1 MRGLNPGT
9 DPDLAT
15 RVRERL
21 DARMERHVD
30 HPLALALSGGGDS
43 MALLGLTADWA
54 RRNGRRLVAITVDHG
69 LNPDSPR
76 WNALCAETARAVGAD
91 WRLCEWL
98 GDKPTTGL
106 PAAARAAR
114 HALVGDAAREFG
126 AKVVL
131 FAHTADDVAENDWM
145 RAHGSTLG
153 GLREWAPSPAWPEGR
168 GLMLLRPLLR
178 ERREELRHWLTGRE
192 ADWIEDPAN
201 DDDRFARTR
210 ARRSLNPLPA
220 GEGLSAR
227 EPQAIGLARKG
238 EGLGGEPVGTVTPHP
253 FGYTHR
259 FALRASSPL
268 PLGEGFNCKRSTEAT
283 TLAATLLCASGTAT
297 PPRRDRLDAL
307 LARFRS
313 GGDFTAT
320 LAGARI
326 IATGDTVIVGREPG
340 RTPRPETALTPDTP
354 AVWDGRYQITTP
366 IPGYTI
372 APAAGHLNRLSDAD
386 RVVLRTVHPALRP
399 TLPVLI
405 RDDGSAPVLA
415 WRAATVMA
423 LGPRRQSLALGE
435 TTQECHLHATIHG
448 ETPPTDLF
456 SIQELHQG
464 GPHPPPTNRETR

>member
-1 MRGLNPGT
+1 MRGLNPAADT
-9 DPDLAT
+9 DLAS
-15 RVRERL
+15 RVHERL
-21 DARMERHVD
+21 DARLERHVD

-76 WNALCAETARAVGAD
+76 WNALCERAARSVGAD
-91 WRLCEWL
+91 WQLCHWS

-106 PAAARAAR
+106 PAAARTAR
-114 HALVGDAAREFG
+114 HALIADAARGAG

-131 FAHTADDVAENDWM
+131 FAHTADDVAEGEWM
-145 RAHGSTLG
+145 RAWGSTLG
-153 GLREWAPSPAWPEGR
+153 TLREWAPSPAWPEGR
-168 GLMLLRPLLR
+168 GLMLLRPLLG
-178 ERREELRHWLTGRE
+178 ERREELRDWLTGRE

-201 DDDRFARTR
+201 DDDRFARAR
-210 ARRSLNPLPA
+210 ARKVLNPLSA
-220 GEGLSAR
+220 GGGLSTP
-227 EPQAIGLARKG
+227 EPLAIGLARKG
-238 EGLGGEPVGTVTPHP
+238 EGLGGEPVGTVSPHP

-268 PLGEGFNCKRSTEAT
+268 PLGEGFNWSRSTEAT
-283 TLAATLLCASGTAT
+283 TLAALLLCASGTT
-297 PPRRDRLDAL
+297 VPPRRDRLEAL
-307 LARFRS
+307 LARLRS
-313 GGDFTAT
+313 SDDFTAT

-326 IATGDTVIVGREPG
+326 IATGDTVTIGREPG
-340 RTPRPETALTPDTP
+340 RSPCPEKTLPPDTTTL
-354 AVWDGRYQITTP
+354 WDGRYEITSP
-366 IPGYTI
+366 APGYTV
-372 APAAGHLNRLSDAD
+372 APAAGRLNRLSDID
-386 RVVLRTVHPALRP
+386 RAILKSVPGPLRP

-415 WRAATVMA
+415 WRAASVTA
-423 LGPRRQSLALGE
+423 LGPHRLALALGE